1 MSKSRNVR
9 SRYQG
14 APSYVLASVREKD
27 SGGRVRVRDQRS
39 KGKREVRAIIEEI
52 STLSGTGE
60 DI

>member
-9 SRYQG
+9 SRYQV
-14 APSYVLASVREKD
+14 APSYVMESVREKD
-27 SGGRVRVRDQRS
+27 SGGRVRVRDQRA
-39 KGKREVRAIIEEI
+39 KGKREVRAIVQSI